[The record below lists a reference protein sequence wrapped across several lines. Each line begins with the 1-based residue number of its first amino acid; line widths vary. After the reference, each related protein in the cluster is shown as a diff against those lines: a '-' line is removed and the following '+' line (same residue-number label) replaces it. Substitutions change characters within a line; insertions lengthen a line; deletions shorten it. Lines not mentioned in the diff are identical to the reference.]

1 MEGTD
6 RPPDGVILPEVRV
19 DRPLDA
25 LVLLLWRISID
36 SLVYANSTCKMPFY
50 LVKSTYSR
58 WLHYSGLKK
67 NVLHF
72 STVTGVGVTLRNV
85 IDELRIYI
93 ELLQWGYF
101 VKTRVPTL
109 FSKSI

>member
-25 LVLLLWRISID
+25 LVLLLISNNQYVK
-36 SLVYANSTCKMPFY
+36 LFYAQLNLQDLFY

-58 WLHYSGLKK
+58 WLHHSGLKK
-67 NVLHF
+67 K
-72 STVTGVGVTLRNV
+72 
-85 IDELRIYI
+85 RIK
-93 ELLQWGYF
+93 F
-101 VKTRVPTL
+101 
-109 FSKSI
+109 